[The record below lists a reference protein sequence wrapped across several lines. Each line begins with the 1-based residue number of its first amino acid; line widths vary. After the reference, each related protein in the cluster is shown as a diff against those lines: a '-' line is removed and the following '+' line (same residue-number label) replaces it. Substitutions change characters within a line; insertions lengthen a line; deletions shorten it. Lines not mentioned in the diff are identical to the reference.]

1 MGFLEFLN
9 EGRVIGDAGDDG
21 HVFKV
26 FSGGADHG
34 GTADIDVLD
43 EVTEGNAGLGRG
55 FFKGVEIDDHH
66 IDGLNAVGGDGS
78 FMLGIAADIEQAAVD
93 LGMQGFDA
101 AIQHFREAGQVADVL
116 HAEAGVAQGARGA
129 AGGDQLYAKTRQY
142 LGKLHQARL
151 VGNAQQRAPNL
162 LLLIDT
168 LTHSS
173 APHGPSLAPWGAGR
187 TKTKLQSTSKQGRRR
202 AVERGGR
209 NGAHS
214 GTTPARRLSH
224 VYGEQPPF
232 WKCIKVMLWE
242 VTRRFPSRKF
252 CLRIPVTFRRCIS
265 RSRRKPVSD
274 ASARGRPRR
283 LLIC

>member
-173 APHGPSLAPWGAGR
+173 APHGPSLALGVQGAR
-187 TKTKLQSTSKQGRRR
+187 KPNSRVHRN
-202 AVERGGR
+202 RGGGGQWR
-209 NGAHS
+209 GED
-214 GTTPARRLSH
+214 GTARIRGPLRQGGSRMFMVNSRLS
-224 VYGEQPPF
+224 GNAL
-232 WKCIKVMLWE
+232 K
-242 VTRRFPSRKF
+242 
-252 CLRIPVTFRRCIS
+252 
-265 RSRRKPVSD
+265 
-274 ASARGRPRR
+274 
-283 LLIC
+283 